1 MENQRHNS
9 GNQGGE
15 DIINQI
21 RENISLTTE
30 IVIKVITRPIG
41 FFREM
46 PKTGGFLFPII
57 FMAALGIIGSILR
70 VIMSIIGL
78 YPSMGMDISAASI
91 LLVPVFVTI
100 LGFISAAI
108 LFIIWKFMGSRES
121 YETAFRCVAFA
132 GAIAPITSLLHVI
145 PYAGGLFG
153 LVWTIYLMIIAS
165 TEVHKISSQK
175 AWIVFCA
182 LCALL
187 AMMSISAEYTGRKMI
202 DETKE
207 FQKMT
212 SEEADTAIGGFMKE
226 FEESQ
231 RK

>member
-1 MENQRHNS
+1 MEDQRHSS

-15 DIINQI
+15 NITNQI
-21 RENISLTTE
+21 RARISLITE
-30 IVIKVITRPIG
+30 IVVKVITNPIG

-57 FMAALGIIGSILR
+57 FMVAMGIVGSIMR
-70 VIMSIIGL
+70 VIMSLIGL
-78 YPSMGMDISAASI
+78 YPSVGMDISVASI

-100 LGFISAAI
+100 FGFISAAI
-108 LFIIWKFMGSRES
+108 IFIIWNFMGSRES
-121 YETAFRCVAFA
+121 YETAFRCIAYA
-132 GAIAPITSLLHVI
+132 GAIVPITSLLHII

-153 LVWTIYLMIIAS
+153 LVWTIYLMIVAS
-165 TEVHKISSQK
+165 TEVHNIAPQK
-175 AWIVFCA
+175 AWIVFGI

-187 AMMSISAEYTGRKMI
+187 AMMSLSAEFTGRKMLNQ
-202 DETKE
+202 TNE

-212 SEEADTAIGGFMKE
+212 SEEPDMAIGDFMKG